1 MHRVKNKRELFF
13 LVILEEIGS
22 AKKIIIIS
30 QYSVVKKRNIAL
42 RE

>member
-1 MHRVKNKRELFF
+1 MRRVKIKENFF
-13 LVILEEIGS
+13 FWLLEEIGS

>member
-1 MHRVKNKRELFF
+1 MHRVKIKENFF
-13 LVILEEIGS
+13 WLLEEIGS